1 MVFVDT
7 NYFLR
12 FLLKDNAVQS
22 DQAIK
27 LFQKASENKVKL
39 GTSVIVFFEIY
50 WVLKSF
56 YKKDNLYI
64 SNVLQQLL
72 KLDFIN
78 YENHEILHSAV
89 NNIDFYNYDLE
100 DAYNCLYAQSLKFK
114 TFKTFD
120 QKLKNKYKNICPPL
134 IRGVPKGGG
143 VCCKA

>member
-12 FLLKDNAVQS
+12 FLLKDNSVQS
-22 DQAIK
+22 KLAIE
-27 LFQKASENKVKL
+27 LFQKASENKIKL
-39 GTSVIVFFEIY
+39 CTSVVVFFEIY

-89 NNIDFYNYDLE
+89 NNVDFYNYDLE
-100 DAYNCLYAQSLKFK
+100 DAYNCIYSQSLKIK

-120 QKLKNKYKNICPPL
+120 KKLNVKYKLC
-134 IRGVPKGGG
+134 
-143 VCCKA
+143 A